1 MVRFTSI
8 LEYTSNLKPIWLDD
22 LSCTL
27 TDSNLQACIS
37 EQNIIGFGD
46 CQTASFAIVDC
57 GKCIIITSF
66 SKLLFLMDVAFS
78 QDIIRLLQLI

>member
-8 LEYTSNLKPIWLDD
+8 LEHKSNLKPIWLDE

-37 EQNIIGFGD
+37 EQNVIGFGD

-57 GKCIIITSF
+57 GKCYYTS
-66 SKLLFLMDVAFS
+66 LLHYSLMDVAFS
-78 QDIIRLLQLI
+78 QELVL